1 MGNYKAGVVTS
12 LQDKVSEIEWH
23 HQASRPHDYDALDKD
38 FTELLG
44 VVRVMLIVMKDG
56 LK

>member
-1 MGNYKAGVVTS
+1 MGNYKVVTS
-12 LQDKVSEIEWH
+12 LQDKVSGIEWH
-23 HQASRPHDYDALDKD
+23 HQTSQPHDYDALDKD

-44 VVRVMLIVMKDG
+44 VVRVMLVVMKDG